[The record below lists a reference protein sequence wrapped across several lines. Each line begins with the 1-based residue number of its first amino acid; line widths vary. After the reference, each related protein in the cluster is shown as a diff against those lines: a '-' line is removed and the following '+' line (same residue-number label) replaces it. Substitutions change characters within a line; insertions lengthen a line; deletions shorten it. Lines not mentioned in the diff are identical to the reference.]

1 MIVEFSV
8 KNFRSIK
15 TLQTISFVATG
26 LRSSDDHAEVDENN
40 VCIEDD
46 TRLLKTIGIYGANGS
61 GKSNVIVALDYFL
74 NAIRNEASASSN
86 LSELNDPFLYQEQAA
101 STESFFQIVLL
112 LDGRKFRYGF
122 TLKNDEDNLGQQV
135 ITNEWLFGTVEKNMS
150 AYFTREGLITTPKK
164 VLNADKIPSTLPYVH
179 SLYLTHAAAFDS
191 SGICAKIRQ
200 FLKGRTLSNSSRGSL
215 NFRRHLFKMIENPF
229 SKEALINLLFSFN
242 LKYTDVTIQEQK
254 DDEKRPERLYSLGRV
269 DLWKQMNIGK
279 TKKSVRLNLVKNES
293 AGTQKLFELAGFL
306 LSVFNMPKG
315 GLLILDEID
324 SNFHPALV
332 IEFISLFNDQL
343 INPNKTQLLFTS
355 HDTNLLSPALMRRD
369 QFYFAEKL
377 EDESTRLYS
386 LADLKGIR
394 NDADFAK
401 NYLAG
406 FYGGT
411 PTLEKFV
418 NTMLSTHEHGTLEF

>member
-8 KNFRSIK
+8 KNFRSIN

-26 LRSSDDHAEVDENN
+26 LKSSDDHSVVDENN
-40 VCIEDD
+40 VCNEDD
-46 TRLLKTIGIYGANGS
+46 IRLLKTIGIYGANGS
-61 GKSNVIVALDYFL
+61 GKSNAVVALDYFL

-86 LSELNDPFLYQEQAA
+86 LSELNDPFLYQEQAF

-112 LDGRKFRYGF
+112 LEGRKFRYGF

-200 FLKGRTLSNSSRGSL
+200 FLKGRTMSNSSRGSL
-215 NFRRHLFKMIENPF
+215 NFRRHLFRMIENPY
-229 SKEALINLLFSFN
+229 SKEALIGLLYSFN
-242 LKYTDVTIQEQK
+242 LKFTDITVQEQK
-254 DDEKRPERLYSLGRV
+254 DDDKQPERLYSLSRI
-269 DLWKQMNIGK
+269 DLWKQMKIDGNE
-279 TKKSVRLNLVKNES
+279 KSVRLNLIKNES

-306 LSVFNMPKG
+306 LSVFSMPKG

-332 IEFISLFNDQL
+332 IEFISLFNNQY
-343 INPNKTQLLFTS
+343 INSNKTQLLFTS
-355 HDTNLLSPALMRRD
+355 HDTNLLSPAIMRRD

-411 PTLEKFV
+411 PTLEKFT
-418 NTMLSTHEHGTLEF
+418 NTMLSTHEYGTVEY